1 MVKTQVTIVGGG
13 PVGLGLA
20 IELGRR
26 GIRCTVVERRSEP
39 QRIPKGQNLTQR
51 TMEHFRAWGAE
62 DALRAARPIPPS
74 FGIGGLTAYGNL
86 LSGYAYDWL
95 QREIVRPFYAADNE
109 RLPQYDTERV
119 LRDRAAGFDAIDLR
133 FGWQLDSVAAAD
145 GRVTARI
152 TRVTPGGDGAA
163 RDANPA
169 SETSE
174 TIESDY
180 LVGCDGSRSTVRE
193 QTGID
198 QALSDH
204 DRLMV
209 LLVFRSR
216 GLDELLRER
225 FPGKSYFSVLHPE
238 LQGYWRFFGRVD
250 LAPTWF
256 FHAPVPRGTTEHN
269 TDFRRLL
276 HEAAGAPFDVEFQH
290 IGYWDLRFAIA
301 RRYAHGRVLLAGDAA
316 HSHPPYGGYGVNT
329 GFEDARNLGWKLAA
343 ALQGWAGPGLL
354 ASYDAERRPVFEST
368 ARDFIEKAIFADRD
382 FLARFNPAQ
391 DRAAFEREWAARA
404 AGARSEVG
412 SFEPHYEG
420 SPIVASGTGGDAGP
434 AGAAGS
440 PSALGSHQVR
450 ARPGHHLT
458 PLRLDEA
465 RGVYDALSDDFTLL
479 CIGADETVVTRFKDA
494 SRRLGLPLR
503 VLRSS
508 PTGDCVRYEAPLV
521 LVRPDH
527 FVAWSGS
534 GSDTVDPEAVL
545 RRAIGAY

>member
-1 MVKTQVTIVGGG
+1 MQTQVTIVGGG

-26 GIRCTVVERRSEP
+26 GIRCTVVERRVDP

-62 DALRAARPIPPS
+62 EALRAARPIPPS
-74 FGIGGLTAYGNL
+74 FGIGGLTAYGSL

-95 QREIVRPFYAADNE
+95 QREIVRPYYAADNE
-109 RLPQYDTERV
+109 RLPQYETERV
-119 LRDRAAGFDAIDLR
+119 LRERAAGFDAIDLR
-133 FGWQLDSVAAAD
+133 LGWQLDSVSAAD
-145 GRVTARI
+145 DRVTARI
-152 TRVTPGGDGAA
+152 TRVTSGVTTGGDG
-163 RDANPA
+163 
-169 SETSE
+169 EVV
-174 TIESDY
+174 ESDY
-180 LVGCDGSRSTVRE
+180 LVGCDGSRSAVRE
-193 QTGID
+193 AVGID

-276 HEAAGAPFDVEFQH
+276 HEAAGAEFDVEFRH

-301 RRYAHGRVLLAGDAA
+301 KRYASGRVMLAGDAA

-343 ALQGWAGPGLL
+343 AAQGWAGPGLL
-354 ASYDAERRPVFEST
+354 PSYDAERRPVFEST
-368 ARDFIEKAIFADRD
+368 ARDFIEKSIFADRD
-382 FLARFNPAQ
+382 FLARFNPAH
-391 DRAAFEREWAARA
+391 DREAFEREWAARA
-404 AGARSEVG
+404 TGARNEVG

-420 SPIVASGTGGDAGP
+420 SPIVAAAG
-434 AGAAGS
+434 AGAAGAAGAAAS

-450 ARPGHHLT
+450 ARAGHHLT
-458 PLRLDEA
+458 PLRLDA
-465 RGVYDALSDDFTLL
+465 TRGVYDALSDDFSLL
-479 CIGADETVVTRFKDA
+479 AIGADESLVSGFEDA
-494 SRRLGLPLR
+494 ARRLGLPLSI
-503 VLRSS
+503 VRSS
-508 PTGDCVRYEAPLV
+508 PAGDCARYEAPLV

-527 FVAWSGS
+527 FVAWCGRGEGS
-534 GSDTVDPEAVL
+534 VDPVAVL
-545 RRAIGAY
+545 QRAVGA